1 MWAQGACVPER
12 GVEHLGGGCR
22 PKQVAAASA
31 AAGDRGGPAAPCGR
45 GPLHQ
50 PGRGGGGA
58 GSSRAFPG
66 GCWRGGADLERG
78 APRGGTGEG
87 RASGTG
93 ARLPDSTPKKMG
105 GGRKPKNPQ
114 PSPGGCAPA
123 WARPKAPQ
131 RASARF
137 TCRRVAAHRSFL
149 IEPLLGSP
157 ASFRPGP
164 LPVSRNRRFCGRG
177 AASQEGVTGFSP
189 RRKEV
194 AEEKRNVASVCGPGC
209 AGSCVS
215 KEWLERR
222 GSVDV
227 CISPWL

>member
-31 AAGDRGGPAAPCGR
+31 VAGDRGGPAAPCGR

-87 RASGTG
+87 RASGTR
-93 ARLPDSTPKKMG
+93 ARLPDSTPKKDGWRKETKKSPAFSGRLRSRVGEAESPAACLGPLHLPPGRCPSLFLDRATLGQPGFLPPGAASRFSEPSLLRPGSGLAGRGHGFLPPSERG
-105 GGRKPKNPQ
+105 GGREAKRCFGLR
-114 PSPGGCAPA
+114 S
-123 WARPKAPQ
+123 RL
-131 RASARF
+131 
-137 TCRRVAAHRSFL
+137 CRVVREQRVAGKAR
-149 IEPLLGSP
+149 
-157 ASFRPGP
+157 
-164 LPVSRNRRFCGRG
+164 
-177 AASQEGVTGFSP
+177 
-189 RRKEV
+189 
-194 AEEKRNVASVCGPGC
+194 
-209 AGSCVS
+209 
-215 KEWLERR
+215 
-222 GSVDV
+222 
-227 CISPWL
+227 

>member
-31 AAGDRGGPAAPCGR
+31 VAGDRGGPAAPCGR

-87 RASGTG
+87 RASGTR
-93 ARLPDSTPKKMG
+93 ARLPDSTPKKRWVEEG
-105 GGRKPKNPQ
+105 NQKIPSLLRAAALPRGRGRKPRSVPR
-114 PSPGGCAPA
+114 PA
-123 WARPKAPQ
+123 
-131 RASARF
+131 
-137 TCRRVAAHRSFL
+137 
-149 IEPLLGSP
+149 SP
-157 ASFRPGP
+157 A
-164 LPVSRNRRFCGRG
+164 
-177 AASQEGVTGFSP
+177 
-189 RRKEV
+189 
-194 AEEKRNVASVCGPGC
+194 
-209 AGSCVS
+209 AGSLPIALS
-215 KEWLERR
+215 
-222 GSVDV
+222 
-227 CISPWL
+227 

>member
-31 AAGDRGGPAAPCGR
+31 AAGGRGGPAAPCGR

-93 ARLPDSTPKKMG
+93 ARLPDSTPKKDG
-105 GGRKPKNPQ
+105 WRKETKKSPAFSGRLRSRVGEAESPAACLGPLHLPPGRC
-114 PSPGGCAPA
+114 PSL
-123 WARPKAPQ
+123 R
-131 RASARF
+131 
-137 TCRRVAAHRSFL
+137 
-149 IEPLLGSP
+149 EPLLGSP

-177 AASQEGVTGFSP
+177 AASQEGVTGFPP